1 MSSPKLSIEDH
12 LFRRQIQDMLN
23 KLDDK
28 NDHKKAAEL
37 LADSLVQTRAALKWM
52 IMQKRN

>member
-12 LFRRQIQDMLN
+12 LFRRRIQDMLN

>member
-28 NDHKKAAEL
+28 GDHKKAAEL